1 VTFAAVAG
9 HRCGRATPS
18 LRDAPQRQSME
29 RIGRDSIYRDRNA
42 VQTMP
47 ATSFGAILQVDTR
60 RLSTNCMARPGGA
73 LAAKADRPRTLHR
86 TLIPHG
92 RGSVTL
98 ERRTPFACRPKIN
111 GASMRPDR
119 GGIVT

>member
-47 ATSFGAILQVDTR
+47 ATSKCRRFYSEGIDFNDFLAFTLVTR
-60 RLSTNCMARPGGA
+60 VRIPYGTCPVINDLGI
-73 LAAKADRPRTLHR
+73 DR
-86 TLIPHG
+86 
-92 RGSVTL
+92 
-98 ERRTPFACRPKIN
+98 
-111 GASMRPDR
+111 
-119 GGIVT
+119 